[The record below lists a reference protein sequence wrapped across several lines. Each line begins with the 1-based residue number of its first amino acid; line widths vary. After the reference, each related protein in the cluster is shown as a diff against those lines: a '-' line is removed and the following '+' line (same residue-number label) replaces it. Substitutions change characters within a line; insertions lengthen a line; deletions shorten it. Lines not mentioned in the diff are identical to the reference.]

1 MNQTSAETENKARER
16 VLGKNFKVL
25 LKSLPFMHE
34 ASLGTKIN
42 ELLFRFENDLRV
54 YFTSGTTKK
63 PKALYS
69 NSSDIRNT
77 ADYIKWFCEVEGIAG
92 GETVAVLMDHSFWAV
107 GPLTCLGHI
116 AAGNSVIPIDL
127 RSKEAIT
134 EVLDA
139 VAPTVIST
147 LPSKLEEYAD
157 ILAKRNF
164 KMLETTGEPMTEK
177 QRSKLEKIYNA
188 EIFDAYGL
196 TEGVVGAE
204 CKNHN
209 GYHYREDKVYLE
221 IKSLRGDKIVPDGNF
236 GEIVM
241 TNLMCHA
248 QPIIRYCTGDA
259 GKILRD
265 KCSCGLSEPRLILR
279 GRVGKTHYL
288 IDGVKIRQKNMQ
300 DILQEVLGQVPPYK
314 IRVSVKEGIAYINLG
329 INQVST
335 TQSREIIEKVSETNY
350 DILNLVRTN
359 QLRFIVQT
367 QPL

>member
-1 MNQTSAETENKARER
+1 MNQILNEIENKARER
-16 VLGKNFKVL
+16 VLGKNFTTL
-25 LKSLPFMHE
+25 LRSLPFMRE
-34 ASLGTKIN
+34 AVLETKIN

-127 RSKEAIT
+127 RSKEAIA

-139 VAPTVIST
+139 TAPTVIST

-157 ILAKRNF
+157 ILSKMNF
-164 KMLETTGEPMTEK
+164 KILETTGEPMTEK
-177 QRSKLEKIYNA
+177 QRAKLEKIYHA

-196 TEGVVGAE
+196 TEGVIGVE

-221 IKSLRGDKIVPDGNF
+221 IKSLKSDKLIPDGSF

-241 TNLMCHA
+241 TNLMCQA
-248 QPIIRYCTGDA
+248 QPVIRYCTGDA

-265 KCSCGLSEPRLILR
+265 KCSCGLTDPRLILR

-288 IDGVKIRQKNMQ
+288 IDGVKIRQENMQ
-300 DILQEVLGQVPPYK
+300 GILQEVLGHVLPYK
-314 IRVSVKEGIAYINLG
+314 IKVSIKEGVAYIDLN
-329 INQVST
+329 IDQISAS
-335 TQSREIIEKVSETNY
+335 QSRKIIEKVSETNY
-350 DILNLVRTN
+350 DVFNLVRTN
-359 QLRFIVQT
+359 QLKFIVRT
-367 QPL
+367 QHL

>member
-1 MNQTSAETENKARER
+1 MNQILTKFVSKTRER
-16 VLGKNFKVL
+16 ILGENFTAV
-25 LKSLPFMHE
+25 LKSLPFMRE
-34 ASLGTKIN
+34 ATLETKIN

-92 GETVAVLMDHSFWAV
+92 GETVAILMDHSFWAV

-127 RSKEAIT
+127 RSKEAIA

-157 ILAKRNF
+157 ILSHRNF
-164 KMLETTGEPMTEK
+164 KILETTGEPMTEK
-177 QRSKLEKIYNA
+177 QRAKLESIYNA

-196 TEGVVGAE
+196 TEGVVGVE
-204 CKNHN
+204 CKNHH

-221 IKSLRGDKIVPDGNF
+221 IKSLGSDNIISDNRF

-265 KCSCGLSEPRLILR
+265 TCSCGSSEPRLILR

-288 IDGVKIRQKNMQ
+288 LDGVKIRQKNMQ
-300 DILQEVLGQVPPYK
+300 DILHEVLGQVPPYK
-314 IRVSVKEGIAYINLG
+314 LKVSVKEGIAYINLG

-335 TQSREIIEKVSETNY
+335 VQSREIIDKVSETNY
-350 DILNLVRTN
+350 DVLNLVRTK
-359 QLRFIVQT
+359 QLKFVVQT
-367 QPL
+367 QNL

>member
-1 MNQTSAETENKARER
+1 MSQIFTKIEDEARER
-16 VLGKNFKVL
+16 VLGRNFTAL

-34 ASLGTKIN
+34 TSLEAKIN
-42 ELLFRFENDLRV
+42 ELLFRFESDLRV

-77 ADYIKWFCEVEGIAG
+77 ADYIQWFCEVEGIAG

-157 ILAKRNF
+157 ILSKRNF
-164 KMLETTGEPMTEK
+164 KVLETTGEPMNEK
-177 QRSKLEKIYNA
+177 QRARLEKIYNA

-196 TEGVVGAE
+196 TEGVVGVE

-221 IKSLRGDKIVPDGNF
+221 IKSLKSDNIVPDGRF

-265 KCSCGLSEPRLILR
+265 QCSCGLRNPRLILR

-288 IDGVKIRQKNMQ
+288 LDGVKIRQKNMQ
-300 DILQEVLGQVPPYK
+300 EILQEVLGHVPQYK
-314 IRVSVKEGIAYINLG
+314 IKVSVKEGIAYIYLDVDQ
-329 INQVST
+329 ISAS
-335 TQSREIIEKVSETNY
+335 QSRKIIEKVSETNY
-350 DILNLVRTN
+350 DVFNLVRTN
-359 QLRFIVQT
+359 QLKFIIRT
-367 QPL
+367 QNI

>member
-1 MNQTSAETENKARER
+1 MNRVFTETENKVRER
-16 VLGKNFKVL
+16 VLGKSFTTL

-34 ASLGTKIN
+34 ASLETKIN
-42 ELLFRFENDLRV
+42 ELLFRFETDLRV

-116 AAGNSVIPIDL
+116 AAGNAVIPIDL
-127 RSKEAIT
+127 RSTEAIA

-157 ILAKRNF
+157 ILSKRNF
-164 KMLETTGEPMTEK
+164 KILETTGEPMTEK
-177 QRSKLEKIYNA
+177 QRAKLEKIYNA

-196 TEGVVGAE
+196 TEGVVGVE
-204 CKNHN
+204 CNNHN

-221 IKSLRGDKIVPDGNF
+221 IKSLRNDKLVPDGNF

-265 KCSCGLSEPRLILR
+265 KCSCGLRNPRLILR

-288 IDGVKIRQKNMQ
+288 VDGVKIRQKNMQ
-300 DILQEVLGQVPPYK
+300 GILQEVLKYVPQYMIK
-314 IRVSVKEGIAYINLG
+314 VNVKEGIAYIYLG
-329 INQVST
+329 VDQISAP
-335 TQSREIIEKVSETNY
+335 QSRKIIEKVSETNY
-350 DILNLVRTN
+350 DVFNLVRTN
-359 QLRFIVQT
+359 QLKFIVRT
-367 QPL
+367 QHL